1 MAFFK
6 SKYEKEILSK
16 LEKEEQMNQFNSVI
30 AELKNKKNELIKT
43 AAEAELNG
51 DGQNAK
57 TAKAAAFS
65 LGQNL
70 TMIEQTKTNFD
81 IINLS
86 NACGVCM
93 ATAMN
98 VLDKMADSK
107 YQLPNLGKIQKT
119 QLKLNKYMRNMETS
133 RKAIGM
139 ALNNSNPAN
148 VSISDEDL
156 DSIQPLV
163 DAKKTE
169 ILSRMPGSSLDL
181 AQESAGE
188 RSKIF

>member
-16 LEKEEQMNQFNSVI
+16 MEKEEQMNQFNSVI

-81 IINLS
+81 ILEWRIP
-86 NACGVCM
+86 
-93 ATAMN
+93 
-98 VLDKMADSK
+98 SK
-107 YQLPNLGKIQKT
+107 
-119 QLKLNKYMRNMETS
+119 
-133 RKAIGM
+133 A
-139 ALNNSNPAN
+139 
-148 VSISDEDL
+148 
-156 DSIQPLV
+156 
-163 DAKKTE
+163 
-169 ILSRMPGSSLDL
+169 
-181 AQESAGE
+181 
-188 RSKIF
+188 